1 MSDLMNRAIAAAP
14 ERAARRL
21 AALRRRVERDEDYP
35 GRDYHP
41 DRPVPPWLLDDPVPA
56 DVGFH
61 DYPHRA
67 RDAAVQPVAPNLDGM
82 RELVGLMDRD
92 AAAVQRPRRV
102 SNR

>member
-1 MSDLMNRAIAAAP
+1 MNRAIVAAP

-21 AALRRRVERDEDYP
+21 AALRRRVERDEEYG

-41 DRPVPPWLLDDPVPA
+41 DRPLVVPPWLLDDPVPVDA
-56 DVGFH
+56 GFR

-67 RDAAVQPVAPNLDGM
+67 RDAGAPNLDGM